1 MATVLYVA
9 LTDLKVYSVI
19 EDWLCP
25 AGSTVPL
32 NPLKPSTIRLLAEGK
47 IALAPAGATDDT
59 TPAGIVRGQP
69 GVRAPGTVSN

>member
-1 MATVLYVA
+1 VATLLYTA
-9 LTDLKVYSVI
+9 LVPLKVYSVI

-47 IALAPAGATDDT
+47 IVLADPGATDTT
-59 TPAGIVRGQP
+59 TPPHTLRGVP
-69 GVRAPGTVSN
+69 GLRVGVSN

>member
-1 MATVLYVA
+1 VATILYVA

-19 EDWLCP
+19 DDWLCP

-47 IALAPAGATDDT
+47 IALAAAGATDTT
-59 TPAGIVRGQP
+59 TPANIVRGTP
-69 GVRAPGTVSN
+69 GLRVGISN